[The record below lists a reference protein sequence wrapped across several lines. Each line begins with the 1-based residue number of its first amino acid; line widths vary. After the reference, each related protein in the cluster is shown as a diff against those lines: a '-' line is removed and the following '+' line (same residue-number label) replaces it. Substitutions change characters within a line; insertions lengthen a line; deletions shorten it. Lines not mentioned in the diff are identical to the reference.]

1 MSVPRTRAKIRRL
14 GPSLGFIVPGDI
26 VKQLR
31 LKAGDEVILEI
42 DRAGIEDA
50 FGSMK
55 DWSVAP
61 QRLKRELRKG

>member
-1 MSVPRTRAKIRRL
+1 M
-14 GPSLGFIVPGDI
+14 GFVVPGDI

-55 DWSVAP
+55 DWAVDP
-61 QRLKRELRKG
+61 QRLKRELRKGW